1 MREAE
6 ADIMG
11 SMPNLGALISAGAER
26 LVNAE
31 PFMDALSVA
40 WRVQRRAA
48 RRVEGAAEPWL
59 RLWGLP
65 TRSDVA
71 ALANQVAELERE
83 LRSRR

>member
-1 MREAE
+1 MV
-6 ADIMG
+6 
-11 SMPNLGALISAGAER
+11 SMPDLGSVIRAAERPVGGAAER
-26 LVNAE
+26 LVNADA
-31 PFMDALSVA
+31 FMDALSVA

-65 TRSDVA
+65 TRGDVA